1 MTWKMST
8 LVPWLGDSVA
18 LSALMAAIPLLFLLW
33 AFGIKRMKGHHAS
46 LIGTPLAIVVAI
58 VAFGM
63 PTKLALLATF
73 QGMLF
78 GLWPVAWIVVTAVF
92 LYNLSV
98 KMGQFDIIKNSL
110 AAISDDRRLQA
121 LLIAFSF
128 GAFLEGA
135 AGFGAPVAITGA
147 MLVGLGFEPLYA
159 AGVCLI
165 ANTAPVAWGAIGIPI
180 VVAGQV
186 SGIDVMAVSQMVGRT
201 LPFMSVIVP
210 FYLVVL
216 MAGWKK
222 GMEVWPAALVCGLS
236 FAISQWFCSNYISAL
251 LPDIIAS
258 LVSIICLTIFLKV
271 WHPKN
276 SWRFAHEPPAT
287 GKEKLRYTGGQI
299 VRAWMPF
306 VILSIFV
313 GAWGIK
319 SIKAALDS
327 WLLVKVTIPGLD
339 KAIIDLAGKP
349 KPAVY
354 MLNVLSAA
362 GTGILFAAIV
372 SIPVMGAPV
381 GTAVKTF
388 GNTLKTLK
396 FSVLTISLMLGL
408 AYIMTNSGMANS
420 LGNALAATGSVF
432 PFLAPFLG
440 WMGVLMTGSD
450 TSANALFGKLQEATA
465 TKLNIDP
472 VITVA
477 ANTSGGVC
485 GKMISPQS
493 LAVSTA
499 AVGLV
504 GKESDIFRF
513 TFKHS
518 IILTTAIAA
527 MVYMHTNVLSFL
539 VPVYAKAGTAAA
551 AALAKAAAPSVSE
564 GAVWL
569 AVMVGLSVVLAV
581 ISIAVGKGQPT
592 PAAKVKAA

>member
-1 MTWKMST
+1 MTWNMVT
-8 LVPWLGDSVA
+8 DPCGNVY
-18 LSALMAAIPLLFLLW
+18 LSALLAALPLLFLLW

-63 PTKLALLATF
+63 PVKLALLATF
-73 QGMLF
+73 QGVLF
-78 GLWPVAWIVVTAVF
+78 GLWPVAWIVVSAVF
-92 LYNLSV
+92 LYNVSV
-98 KMGQFDIIKNSL
+98 QTGQFEIIKNSL

-159 AGVCLI
+159 AGLCLI

-186 SGIDVMAVSQMVGRT
+186 SGIDPMVVSQMVGRT
-201 LPFMSVIVP
+201 LPFLSVTIP
-210 FYLVVL
+210 FYLVIL
-216 MAGWKK
+216 MAGFKK
-222 GMEVWPAALVCGLS
+222 GFEVWPAALVSGLS
-236 FAISQWFCSNYISAL
+236 FAIAQWISSNYLSPL
-251 LPDIIAS
+251 LPDVIAS
-258 LVSIICLTIFLKV
+258 IVSIICLTIFLKF
-271 WHPKN
+271 WHPKT
-276 SWRFAHEPPAT
+276 SWRFASEAVSQ
-287 GKEKLRYTGGQI
+287 GKESLRYTGGQI

-313 GAWGIK
+313 GAWGIASVK
-319 SIKAALDS
+319 TVLDR
-327 WLLVKVTIPGLD
+327 LVLVQWTIPGLN

-349 KPAVY
+349 KPAIY
-354 MLNVLSAA
+354 AWNILSAA
-362 GTGILFAAIV
+362 GTGILLSALV
-372 SIPVMGAPV
+372 SMPVMGASFA
-381 GTAVKTF
+381 TAARTF
-388 GNTLKTLK
+388 GKTLKTLR
-396 FSVLTISLMLGL
+396 FSVLNISLMLGL
-408 AYIMTNSGMANS
+408 AYIMTSSGMANS
-420 LGNALAATGSVF
+420 LGNALAATGAVF

-465 TKLNIDP
+465 SKLGIDP

-518 IILTTAIAA
+518 LILTAVIAA
-527 MVYMHTNVLSFL
+527 MAYGHSNVLKFL
-539 VPVYAKAGTAAA
+539 VPVYAKGAAV
-551 AALAKAAAPSVSE
+551 AKAAAPSAAA
-564 GAVWL
+564 GLTLL
-569 AVMVGLSVVLAV
+569 AVFVGVSVVLAC
-581 ISIAVGKGQPT
+581 IAIAVGR
-592 PAAKVKAA
+592 ARSAEASVKVTVA

>member
-1 MTWKMST
+1 MTWTMVT
-8 LVPWLGDSVA
+8 DPFRNVF
-18 LSALMAAIPLLFLLW
+18 LSALLAAVPLLFLLW

-46 LIGTPLAIVVAI
+46 IIGTPLAVVVAI
-58 VAFGM
+58 VVFGM
-63 PTKLALLATF
+63 PTKLAILATL
-73 QGMLF
+73 QGVLF
-78 GLWPVAWIVVTAVF
+78 GLWPVAWIVVSAVF

-98 KMGQFDIIKNSL
+98 KTGQFEVIKNSL

-159 AGVCLI
+159 AGLCLI

-186 SGIDVMAVSQMVGRT
+186 SGLDPMVVSQMVGRT
-201 LPFMSVIVP
+201 LPFLSVTIP
-210 FYLVVL
+210 FYLVIL
-216 MAGWKK
+216 MAGFKK
-222 GMEVWPAALVCGLS
+222 GFEVWPAALVSGLS
-236 FAISQWFCSNYISAL
+236 FALAQWLTSNYLSPL

-258 LVSIICLTIFLKV
+258 IVSIVCLTVFLKI
-271 WHPKN
+271 WHPKT
-276 SWRFAHEPPAT
+276 SWRFASEAASL
-287 GKEKLRYTGGQI
+287 GKEKLRYSGGQI
-299 VRAWMPF
+299 IRAWMPF

-313 GAWGIK
+313 GAWGVK
-319 SIKAALDS
+319 SIKTALDS
-327 WLLVKVTIPGLD
+327 FLLVQWSIPGLD
-339 KAIIDLAGKP
+339 KAILDLAGKP
-349 KPAVY
+349 KAAVY
-354 MLNVLSAA
+354 AWNVLSAA
-362 GTGILFAAIV
+362 GTSILLSAVI
-372 SIPVMGAPV
+372 SMPVMGASL
-381 GTAVKTF
+381 GTAARTF
-388 GNTLKTLK
+388 TATLKTLR

-408 AYIMTNSGMANS
+408 AFIMTSSGMANS
-420 LGNALAATGSVF
+420 LGNALAATGTVF

-465 TKLNIDP
+465 TKLGIDP

-477 ANTSGGVC
+477 ANSSGGVC

-493 LAVSTA
+493 LAVATA

-518 IILTTAIAA
+518 IILTVLIALMA
-527 MVYMHTNVLSFL
+527 YGHTNVLKFL
-539 VPVYAKAGTAAA
+539 VPIYTRGGAVAAS
-551 AALAKAAAPSVSE
+551 AAPSMSE
-564 GAVWL
+564 GITWL
-569 AVMVGLSVVLAV
+569 AIFVGAAVVLAV
-581 ISIAVGKGQPT
+581 IAMAVGQSRSAEA
-592 PAAKVKAA
+592 AAKASV